1 MPVRGHSTQ
10 NRTFSAKTSA
20 VPPLSA
26 VATREASLPAAAAA
40 FSTGSGFDSQ
50 ALKLGHH
57 RFGRLREFSE
67 PPLPGHASEETPR
80 SGDYFHLASSHA
92 SRAKTQHRCFS
103 RNRHGGAPAD
113 DSAIRANFDGCCPR
127 NGRDRTPHQVGNG
140 VDAHGQLDCLRA
152 GHEAN
157 CRPFLNSATTDCAQ
171 ELRAFQFDPLA

>member
-10 NRTFSAKTSA
+10 KRTFSAKTSA

-26 VATREASLPAAAAA
+26 VATREASLPAAADA
-40 FSTGSGFDSQ
+40 FSTGPAFDSQ

-57 RFGRLREFSE
+57 RFGRLQEFSE

-92 SRAKTQHRCFS
+92 SRAKTQHRRFS
-103 RNRHGGAPAD
+103 RNSHVRASAD
-113 DSAIRANFDGCCPR
+113 DSTIRANFDDCCPR

-140 VDAHGQLDCLRA
+140 VDAHGELDCL
-152 GHEAN
+152 
-157 CRPFLNSATTDCAQ
+157 
-171 ELRAFQFDPLA
+171 